1 MCMNNGSCVHEVPVP
16 GAYSQWAGLSLAL
29 LSAILIGGSV
39 VLKKKALLRSATRGQ
54 RRAGDGG
61 HGYLRDGLWWSGLL
75 TMGVGEACNF
85 AAYVFA
91 SATLVTPLGAL
102 SVLCRY
108 VRCQVW
114 LHALVCVARYSISL
128 ACAQSAILSSFLL
141 GETLNVLC
149 KMGCALCVLGS
160 VLLVI
165 HAPQEQ
171 EVMSLGEMSHLLMQ
185 PGFVAY
191 MSCVS
196 TACAILMWLSC
207 LRPAVSRAYVLPDVA
222 VCSLLGAFT
231 VSSVKGLAAA
241 IRTAL
246 HDATAALSSPLTW
259 TLLVTLLAAVVTQ
272 VHFLNKSLDTFGPL
286 LVYPAYYV
294 TFTTVV
300 LVTSTVL
307 LGEWSRLA
315 AADAVTVVGAF
326 LVMAEGV
333 AMLQL
338 FKDAR
343 VTRGADVIVARRA
356 IEATT
361 WAEEELTEEA
371 MARGG
376 GAKKEDKRRLV
387 NARPQVVER
396 GVFVIS

>member
-75 TMGVGEACNF
+75 TSKTVDCVRPTCRYTRCPAVGVGEACNF

-102 SVLCRY
+102 SVLC
-108 VRCQVW
+108 
-114 LHALVCVARYSISL
+114 
-128 ACAQSAILSSFLL
+128 SAILSSFLL

>member
-1 MCMNNGSCVHEVPVP
+1 MCMNNGSCVHEVP

-39 VLKKKALLRSATRGQ
+39 VLKKKALLRSATKGQ

-75 TMGVGEACNF
+75 TMGAGEACNF

-102 SVLCRY
+102 SVLC
-108 VRCQVW
+108 
-114 LHALVCVARYSISL
+114 
-128 ACAQSAILSSFLL
+128 SAILSSCLL
-141 GETLNVLC
+141 GEALNILC

-165 HAPQEQ
+165 NAPQEH

-185 PGFVAY
+185 PGFMAY

-196 TACAILMWLSC
+196 LACAILMWLSC
-207 LRPAVSRAYVLPDVA
+207 LRPAVSRAHVLPDVA

-231 VSSVKGLAAA
+231 VSSVKGLAAS

-259 TLLVTLLAAVVTQ
+259 TLLFTLFAAVVTQ

-294 TFTTVV
+294 IFTTVV
-300 LVTSTVL
+300 MVTSTVL

-315 AADAVTVVGAF
+315 VTDAVTVVGAF
-326 LVMAEGV
+326 LVMAVGV

-343 VTRGADVIVARRA
+343 VSRGADVIVAERA
-356 IEATT
+356 MEETT

-371 MARGG
+371 MAGG
-376 GAKKEDKRRLV
+376 CGAKKEDKRRLV
-387 NARPQVVER
+387 KARPQVVER